1 MVVVV
6 KITEKHEKHEID
18 SKTSSSSSICC
29 LYGGSGRSSGSS

>member
-18 SKTSSSSSICC
+18 SKTSSSSICC